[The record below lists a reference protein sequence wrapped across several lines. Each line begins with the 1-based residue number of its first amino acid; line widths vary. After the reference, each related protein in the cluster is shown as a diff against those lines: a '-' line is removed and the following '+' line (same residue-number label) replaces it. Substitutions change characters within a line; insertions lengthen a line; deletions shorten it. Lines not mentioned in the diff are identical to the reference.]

1 LTTGPFHKIT
11 DFGNR
16 FRSTYREYPN
26 QFWILVFGTF
36 IDRLGGALLF
46 PFFTL
51 YLTQKFGIGMTQVGF
66 IFGTFAVSSFFGSMI
81 GGALSDKIGRKSML
95 LFGLVMSAVSSLL
108 MGVIDI
114 LALFFI
120 VTLIVGILSDVG
132 GPAQQAIVADL
143 LPEQQRAE
151 GYGILRITVNLAVAI
166 GPVIGG
172 FLATQSYMLLFVSDA
187 VTSLITAAVLYF
199 ALKETRR
206 APAEGEPQQTMTQT
220 FQGYFDVVKDNA
232 FVWFLGASALMVLVY
247 MQMNTTLAVYLRDNH
262 GVTTQGFGYILSLNA
277 AMVVFFQFPIT
288 RRISKY
294 RPLIVMTLG
303 TLLYA
308 FGFAMYG
315 FVSLFFFFL
324 VAMVIITIGEML
336 VSPVSQSI
344 VANLAPEDMRGRYMA
359 VYGFSWM
366 IPIAVGPLLAGLV
379 MDNTNPDWVWYLAG
393 IVGLLAA
400 GGFYW
405 LEWQV
410 GRSRSEA
417 IDERLKIIQQLEGG
431 EITAEQAGRLLEG
444 VNEGSWARLD
454 PPEEAAERRNL
465 RIRVSDAASGAMKS
479 DLHIPVGLVNTLLN
493 AEGSISADLDSYNQA
508 DLKDL
513 IAKSAADNSEKRMDA
528 GDKYLLNDTARFV
541 NIFLLTATKLR
552 ENSDILIKYH
562 VDESS

>member
-1 LTTGPFHKIT
+1 MTTGPFHKIT

-528 GDKYLLNDTARFV
+528 GDDQIEV
-541 NIFLLTATKLR
+541 SI
-552 ENSDILIKYH
+552 E
-562 VDESS
+562 